1 MSSSLE
7 TRFTC
12 QYDQH
17 QRPIFTEGDLLLET
31 LRRFKG
37 QSASAIVL
45 TEIDEETWTDLHHRM
60 LFVGMTRATLHLEI
74 VLSDRE
80 EQRRMQQAQ

>member
-7 TRFTC
+7 TRFTGY
-12 QYDQH
+12 YDQH

-31 LRRFKG
+31 FRRFKG
-37 QSASAIVL
+37 QSAPAIVL
-45 TEIDEETWTDLHHRM
+45 TEIDEETWTDLHRRM

-74 VLSDRE
+74 VLSDRV
-80 EQRRMQQAQ
+80 EQRLMQQVQ